1 MPSSK
6 VSLQVTESVSTIKH
20 DSAVRWELNTR
31 VIVIYRLPRTPS
43 SLNVLAEKQKAQ
55 AVLIMSSQV
64 VASITTVLSSP
75 LSGTNVK
82 YQPIKASDVPSSIPH
97 VSCVNKIIHPD
108 NHPSCSFSC
117 VQGPEWVTFQLG
129 PG

>member
-6 VSLQVTESVSTIKH
+6 VSLQVTESVITIKH
-20 DSAVRWELNTR
+20 ESAVRWELNTR

-97 VSCVNKIIHPD
+97 VSYSIR
-108 NHPSCSFSC
+108 
-117 VQGPEWVTFQLG
+117 
-129 PG
+129 